1 MALFVIKFIVKLRFY
16 NQSQII
22 FVIKFIVKLRF
33 YNQSQIILERVEFY
47 ARNRS

>member
-1 MALFVIKFIVKLRFY
+1 MAL
-16 NQSQII
+16 

-47 ARNRS
+47 ARNGS

>member
-1 MALFVIKFIVKLRFY
+1 MAL
-16 NQSQII
+16 

-47 ARNRS
+47 VRNRS